1 MSKICGKYVLISSH
15 KGEVGG
21 GGGGYNEFLYMGCE
35 WHQTQRNYKIMFYLC
50 YLNLQYSYSKNYLKA
65 ETKEYCTFSDF

>member
-21 GGGGYNEFLYMGCE
+21 GMGAVMSFSTWGVSGIKHRE
-35 WHQTQRNYKIMFYLC
+35 IRKLC
-50 YLNLQYSYSKNYLKA
+50 FNNV
-65 ETKEYCTFSDF
+65 F